1 MRWVQVVQLPQHA
14 ALSEVG
20 DDVMKKNVMVMLLI
34 GIVMLVTSFAFVL
47 WIGIEEVGALGA
59 VGILICIGA
68 LDALVGTKQ
77 FIKVFIIILVA
88 MGAAGLLY
96 IGTLRINLGMDSLDD
111 PSIAHYAEVGVMY
124 VHIAYLL
131 LMVVAVLI
139 TKHVVMWQMSAA
151 VKGRNETLDRW
162 TGDEKETE

>member
-14 ALSEVG
+14 ALPEVG
-20 DDVMKKNVMVMLLI
+20 DDVMKKNVMVMLL
-34 GIVMLVTSFAFVL
+34 T
-47 WIGIEEVGALGA
+47 
-59 VGILICIGA
+59 GILLICASLALYCWTKIPETGIPGVVGLLLSIGA
-68 LDALVGTKQ
+68 FDALVGTKQ

-124 VHIAYLL
+124 VHLGYLL
-131 LMVVAVLI
+131 LIAVAVLI

-151 VKGRNETLDRW
+151 AKGRNETIERW
-162 TGDEKETE
+162 TEDEKETE

>member
-20 DDVMKKNVMVMLLI
+20 DDMTKKSLMVVLLI

-96 IGTLRINLGMDSLDD
+96 IGTLRINLGMDSLDN

-124 VHIAYLL
+124 MHLGYLL
-131 LMVVAVLI
+131 LIAVAVLI
-139 TKHVVMWQMSAA
+139 TKHVVVWHMST
-151 VKGRNETLDRW
+151 VTKGRNETLDRW
-162 TGDEKETE
+162 TEDEKETG